1 MIRFVV
7 LALAISAVHCQYGGY
22 NKEQAP
28 EYKEQ
33 DYYAPAHY
41 NFDYSVKDEH
51 TGDIKSQREQREGD
65 KTEGEYSLVEP
76 DGTLR
81 VVKYYVDGK
90 SGFVAEVH
98 REPGKYQPAP
108 EPAYKKQ
115 EPSYYKPQP
124 SYQKAEPSY
133 YKPQPS
139 YQKAEPSYYKP
150 QPSYNKPEP
159 SYYKPQ
165 PKYY

>member
-1 MIRFVV
+1 M
-7 LALAISAVHCQYGGY
+7 H
-22 NKEQAP
+22 
-28 EYKEQ
+28 
-33 DYYAPAHY
+33 
-41 NFDYSVKDEH
+41 EH

-98 REPGKYQPAP
+98 REPGKYKPAP
-108 EPAYKKQ
+108 DEPAYKKP
-115 EPSYYKPQP
+115 EPSYYKPQS
-124 SYQKAEPSY
+124 SYEKAEPSY

-139 YQKAEPSYYKP
+139 YQKAEPSYFKP
-150 QPSYNKPEP
+150 QPSYHKPEP